1 MEHSTKSNT
10 GGADAPP
17 EMSDPVANLRKPGFL
32 QWKLNPILKIAGN
45 HLVVT
50 QLIVLAAM
58 CCVGFAAWAISDL
71 AGIWFIFA
79 LIPAALMLHIQ
90 LCIGFLAKSSK
101 PLLATLGL
109 ALYLT
114 FSAINT
120 LLGGGGATAVFSSSA
135 LGSKNFETATAPAL
149 AQIDAVAA
157 SASIRS
163 QKLNSLSIYSMS
175 IAQTEAS
182 AGKTCDPEVGQ
193 GEGDYFFIRSGDGKR
208 MAELAGAAK
217 RDAETLNG
225 AKASVAKEISRYSV
239 ESHDKVSSAISTA
252 LTTAQAIGRNAADPA
267 VRAELSKRLSE
278 AQGAIVPGPKTGS
291 PVVCKD
297 LRLAGELQ
305 SVLSLP
311 TPVIPNAKLPGP
323 PDHRAAVVAFSS
335 AVFDAI
341 LGRAPFDWSI
351 YGWGL
356 AGVLPDI
363 IMAWAIFV
371 LVSQLR
377 ALSPHLSP
385 SASIAEQIGRS
396 VNDPDYSW
404 TKVREAA
411 AAAANDNM
419 LNDLRALKVIVPG
432 WPLADRHYIAVPFG
446 PEFEPQLHIA
456 QMLVIAGE
464 AIDRGF
470 GKLGALF
477 GRARSIN
484 TNFGLE
490 TIVTVFE
497 LRSGAWE
504 RICIDVRKA
513 TAKVIPIRD
522 VDQNMGGGQ

>member
-1 MEHSTKSNT
+1 MTVQNPNITFALIRS
-10 GGADAPP
+10 
-17 EMSDPVANLRKPGFL
+17 
-32 QWKLNPILKIAGN
+32 KLAPILKIAGN
-45 HLVVT
+45 HIIAT

-90 LCIGFLAKSSK
+90 LCIGFLAKSTK
-101 PLLATLGL
+101 PFLAGLGL

-114 FSAINT
+114 FSVINT

-135 LGSKNFETATAPAL
+135 LGSKNFEAATAPAL

-157 SASIRS
+157 SAASRAERLS
-163 QKLNSLSIYSMS
+163 SLAAYSTA
-175 IAQTEAS
+175 IAKTEAS
-182 AGKTCDPEVGQ
+182 EGRTCDPSVAA
-193 GEGDYFFIRSGDGKR
+193 GEGDYYVTRTNDGTR
-208 MAELAGAAK
+208 MAELARLAQ
-217 RDAETLNG
+217 RDAETLNSS
-225 AKASVAKEISRYSV
+225 KASVAKEISRYTV
-239 ESHDKVSSAISTA
+239 ESHDTVSAAIAQA
-252 LTTAQAIGRNAADPA
+252 LTTAQAIGRNAVDPA
-267 VRAELSKRLSE
+267 IRAELSKRLSE
-278 AQGAIVPGPKTGS
+278 AEGAIFQGPKTGR
-291 PVVCKD
+291 PVSCRD
-297 LRLAGELQ
+297 MRLAGELQ
-305 SVLSLP
+305 SVLSQP
-311 TPVIPNAKLPGP
+311 TPAIPNAKLPGP

-341 LGRAPFDWSI
+341 LGRMAFDWPLF
-351 YGWGL
+351 GWGL

-371 LVSQLR
+371 LVGQLR

-385 SASIAEQIGRS
+385 SASIAKQIGRS

-411 AAAANDNM
+411 AAAANDEM

-432 WPLADRHYIAVPFG
+432 WLFADRHYIAIPVG
-446 PEFEPQLHIA
+446 PEFEPQLQIA

-477 GRARSIN
+477 ARPRSIN

-490 TIVTVFE
+490 TIVSVFE
-497 LRSGAWE
+497 LRSGAWQ

-522 VDQNMGGGQ
+522 VGQNIGGGV